1 MTNILSLAVGGKEI
15 GKQIP
20 VWRDNWI
27 RAQYNGA
34 PFFCEAN
41 SRESG
46 RRIVEHEFPKK
57 NDPYAEDMGRHAYE
71 FTIRAYCIVYPR
83 DDDDLYQ
90 RNYLQVRDRLME
102 ALEAEGPGQ
111 LQFSTQPM
119 QTVVV
124 SRYRMTE
131 EEKFGGYCTFDITF
145 LEQGINPLLDPNS
158 AVLTQY
164 AVAQAAQALRD
175 QVGRTLQPPNPS
187 YGTGRNNNTASD
199 LVSI

>member
-1 MTNILSLAVGGKEI
+1 MPDMNDLAVGNRR

-20 VWRDNWI
+20 PWRGAWI

-41 SRESG
+41 TRESG

-57 NDPYAEDMGRHAYE
+57 DDPYAEDMGRHAYE

-90 RNYLQVRDRLME
+90 RDYRVVRDRLMD
-102 ALEAEGPGQ
+102 ALEQEGPGK
-111 LQFSTQPM
+111 LQFSTQRT
-119 QTVVV
+119 QDVVV

-131 EEKFGGYCTFDITF
+131 EERFGGYCTFDITF
-145 LEQGINPLLDPNS
+145 LEYGINPLYDPNGS
-158 AVLTQY
+158 VMTSEV
-164 AVAQAAQALRD
+164 VAQAAQALRD
-175 QVGRTLQPPNPS
+175 QVQRTLEPPSPS
-187 YGTGRNNNTASD
+187 IGTGIGLN
-199 LVSI
+199 V

>member
-27 RAQYNGA
+27 RAQYNSA

-46 RRIVEHEFPKK
+46 RRIIEHEFPKK

-90 RNYLQVRDRLME
+90 RNYLQVRDRLMD

-145 LEQGINPLLDPNS
+145 LEYGINPLYDPNGS
-158 AVLTQY
+158 VMTSE

-175 QVGRTLQPPNPS
+175 QVQRTLQPPSPS
-187 YGTGRNNNTASD
+187 IGTGPNNSTAVD
-199 LVSI
+199 I